1 MSKRSRRRKKMARKR
16 KHARRMRHK
25 KKNQELVHRDPIA
38 EALIYKSGD
47 GVHRD
52 KKKEANKRACR
63 EKMDLLDPT

>member
-1 MSKRSRRRKKMARKR
+1 MARKR

-25 KKNQELVHRDPIA
+25 QKKQELVHRDPIA

-47 GVHRD
+47 GIHKD

-63 EKMDLLDPT
+63 VECDVLLDPT